1 MCQRSKKA
9 TSITNLT
16 TAVNRLPEA
25 CAPDDSWLGS
35 GKLHLQSA
43 RIVAVHEFSGARAL
57 SALTL
62 PQQLPGARREG
73 FRGTRWATSSSRP
86 PPVLT
91 PHSSSTQA
99 LPPTSRSTH
108 HSITDAPLRRRRNR
122 VSRRP
127 DIRCL
132 PACLASICPAHP
144 CLSPPRHPSPRPHS
158 IVVRM

>member
-25 CAPDDSWLGS
+25 CAPEDSWLGS

-99 LPPTSRSTH
+99 LPPRSRSNSSSSLTD
-108 HSITDAPLRRRRNR
+108 DAPSRRRRNR
-122 VSRRP
+122 G
-127 DIRCL
+127 
-132 PACLASICPAHP
+132 PAR
-144 CLSPPRHPSPRPHS
+144 PRHTTLDRAVSAWHLLAMPRFALPTRS
-158 IVVRM
+158 A